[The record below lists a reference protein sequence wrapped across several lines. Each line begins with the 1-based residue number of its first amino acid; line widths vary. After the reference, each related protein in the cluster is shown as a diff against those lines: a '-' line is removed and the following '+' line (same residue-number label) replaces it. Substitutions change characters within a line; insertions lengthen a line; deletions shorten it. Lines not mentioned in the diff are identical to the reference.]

1 MLRPRVSNMPPNI
14 LPKLIY
20 TKHTKLV
27 AFTDDLAIIVE
38 AESIEVETFVKIEIN
53 KIAEWAADNKIRN

>member
-1 MLRPRVSNMPPNI
+1 MPPNI